1 MHRAPLSTSSV
12 RANSTA
18 CPSAIAGKETLV
30 DGDIITFTLESD
42 QIHLY
47 RAREC
52 ILTFPYS
59 FSVANLNGDNI
70 KDYIATRFRNV
81 SGLASFTQQSLYT
94 LNEIETLVVSTP
106 LTNPLV
112 CGGSVS
118 SINLVDNIAA
128 TLIRMYRSSQQPL
141 PGE

>member
-1 MHRAPLSTSSV
+1 M
-12 RANSTA
+12 RANSTV

-30 DGDIITFTLESD
+30 DGDVITFTLESD

-52 ILTFPYS
+52 ITGSPYS

-70 KDYIATRFRNV
+70 KDYIATGLRNV
-81 SGLASFTQQSLYT
+81 SGLASFTQRSLFT
-94 LNEIETLVVSTP
+94 LNEIETLVVSSP
-106 LTNPLV
+106 LTNPLA
-112 CGGSVS
+112 CESSNPG
-118 SINLVDNIAA
+118 SINQLDNIAA